1 LVTGVGGDTGS
12 GPPEVGGGA
21 RRSHTDADGGGSV
34 SRQWHQVAVVE
45 SDGVAA
51 AKTIRDEVLG
61 SRRLLGTRGKFRIV
75 VQNFMLI
82 GYTRYICRLTDE
94 YTVKYILRLTDEYS
108 GLHSAVETI
117 FLDFSTEKYSSIIFF
132 GTEEYNKTEKY
143 SLFSIVTTST
153 GNKR

>member
-1 LVTGVGGDTGS
+1 VGGDTGS

-21 RRSHTDADGGGSV
+21 RRSHADADGGGSV

-94 YTVKYILRLTDEYS
+94 YS